1 MCIYTFIYLFIFRG
15 CFLTSSL
22 IATLS
27 VSLTIPLTVLFDV
40 FLKKVS
46 MMFQMLISLNISLV
60 ELSYFQLHFLIWYSF
75 SLSKYFCLFQVDYP
89 LPFFLG
95 TLPMFL
101 SFFAVAFLTH
111 YENWDP
117 VLVGIRKLVSFCC
130 RKSQK

>member
-1 MCIYTFIYLFIFRG
+1 MCIYTFILFIFSRG

-40 FLKKVS
+40 FLKKVW
-46 MMFQMLISLNISLV
+46 MMFQMLISLNLNLV
-60 ELSYFQLHFLIWYSF
+60 EISYFQLNFLIWYS
-75 SLSKYFCLFQVDYP
+75 LSWYFCLFQVDYP